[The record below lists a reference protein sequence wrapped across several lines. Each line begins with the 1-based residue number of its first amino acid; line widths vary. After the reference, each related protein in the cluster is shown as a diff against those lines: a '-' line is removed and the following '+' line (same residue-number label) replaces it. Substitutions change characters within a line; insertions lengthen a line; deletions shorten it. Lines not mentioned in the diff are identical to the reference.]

1 LEASKNNTTSHD
13 GWEELARDIVKLG
26 KSLSDAM
33 SFLPAYDQRQCQAV
47 RSHTIRNIDETGFIP
62 TQQISLLEQTLE
74 EVRSAS
80 MPKPKFAFKRK
91 ANKPQRSTAPSLP
104 PSSCSANALGEGD
117 AVPGASTFHKLSSH
131 SHCRLSLQSIST
143 LVAGT
148 PSFDLTISDLDRCI
162 LDLCGTAGTVS
173 PLNRLCLT
181 ALHARDLRD
190 TILILPNVKGSVLLH
205 NLHRCTVIVSCHQ
218 AGILSS
224 VWWPALTYSRSF
236 AWTTRITFAYTSLQC
251 PIQLSRVAL
260 LSLLPNTHRSCLYS
274 THP

>member
-1 LEASKNNTTSHD
+1 
-13 GWEELARDIVKLG
+13 
-26 KSLSDAM
+26 M

-47 RSHTIRNIDETGFIP
+47 RSHTIRNIDETVFTP
-62 TQQISLLEQTLE
+62 TQQISLLEQTLK

-91 ANKPQRSTAPSLP
+91 ENKPQRSTAPSLP
-104 PSSCSANALGEGD
+104 PSARSAKELGEGD
-117 AVPGASTFHKLSSH
+117 AVPGASTFHKLSSY

-162 LDLCGTAGTVS
+162 VDLCGTAGTVY
-173 PLNRLCLT
+173 PLKQLCLT
-181 ALHARDLRD
+181 ALHARNLRD
-190 TILILPNVKGSVLLH
+190 TILLLPNVKGSVLLH

-224 VWWPALTYSRSF
+224 VWWARPYLFS
-236 AWTTRITFAYTSLQC
+236 
-251 PIQLSRVAL
+251 
-260 LSLLPNTHRSCLYS
+260 
-274 THP
+274 